1 MNIGHFCITI
11 LFLIDCLTL
20 INLINCSNSN
30 NNTLTMLILATSSS
44 SSSVNYYF
52 KRRSARNVISKILN
66 FTNDNSTSS
75 TNQIRTFDISYGYNS
90 FKDVSSKS
98 KEK

>member
-1 MNIGHFCITI
+1 
-11 LFLIDCLTL
+11 
-20 INLINCSNSN
+20 
-30 NNTLTMLILATSSS
+30 MLILATSSA
-44 SSSVNYYF
+44 SSVNYYF

-75 TNQIRTFDISYGYNS
+75 TNQIRTLDISYGYNS